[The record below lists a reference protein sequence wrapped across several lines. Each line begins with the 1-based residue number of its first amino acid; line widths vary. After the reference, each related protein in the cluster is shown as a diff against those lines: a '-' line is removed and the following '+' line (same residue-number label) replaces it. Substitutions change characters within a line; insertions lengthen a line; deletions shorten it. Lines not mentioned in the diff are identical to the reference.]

1 MSYVEQ
7 LRKKIGHDEY
17 IGVGAGIFIYKDRN
31 VLLQKRKDN
40 GCWSMHA
47 GGLEIGETVEEAAK
61 RELLEETGLTANTL
75 CLLGVFSGED
85 MRYTYPNGDKVSI
98 VQIIYTCND
107 FSGDITREQEEVSE
121 LKWFDINEIPDNISP
136 PDKKAFD
143 SFINFIKFADTLF
156 FISESIKSKIISTS
170 EKAFFKLLIIYLQ
183 FSYLIF
189 DLYIFL
195 NSVAYF
201 LFYPFLSL

>member
-1 MSYVEQ
+1 MHWNEEIKLSYVEQ

-75 CLLGVFSGED
+75 CLLGVFSGEE

-107 FSGDITREQEEVSE
+107 FSGDINREQEEVSE
-121 LKWFDINEIPDNISP
+121 LKWFDINEIPENISP
-136 PDKKAFD
+136 PDKKAFAY
-143 SFINFIKFADTLF
+143 FINFIN
-156 FISESIKSKIISTS
+156 SK
-170 EKAFFKLLIIYLQ
+170 EAQ
-183 FSYLIF
+183 F
-189 DLYIFL
+189 
-195 NSVAYF
+195 NN
-201 LFYPFLSL
+201 

>member
-17 IGVGAGIFIYKDRN
+17 IGIGAGIFIYKDGN

-61 RELLEETGLTANTL
+61 RELFEETGLTANTL
-75 CLLGVFSGED
+75 CLLGVFSGEE
-85 MRYTYPNGDKVSI
+85 MRYTYPNGDQVSI

-107 FSGDITREQEEVSE
+107 FSGDITREKEEVSE
-121 LKWFDINEIPDNISP
+121 LKWFAINEIPNNISP
-136 PDKKAFD
+136 PDKKAFE
-143 SFINFIKFADTLF
+143 SFINFI
-156 FISESIKSKIISTS
+156 
-170 EKAFFKLLIIYLQ
+170 
-183 FSYLIF
+183 
-189 DLYIFL
+189 
-195 NSVAYF
+195 NSQGSQ
-201 LFYPFLSL
+201 P

>member
-1 MSYVEQ
+1 
-7 LRKKIGHDEY
+7 
-17 IGVGAGIFIYKDRN
+17 
-31 VLLQKRKDN
+31 
-40 GCWSMHA
+40 MHA

-143 SFINFIKFADTLF
+143 SFINFINSK
-156 FISESIKSKIISTS
+156 ES
-170 EKAFFKLLIIYLQ
+170 Q
-183 FSYLIF
+183 FNY
-189 DLYIFL
+189 
-195 NSVAYF
+195 
-201 LFYPFLSL
+201 

>member
-75 CLLGVFSGED
+75 FLLGVFSGEE

-98 VQIIYTCND
+98 VKIIYNCND
-107 FSGDITREQEEVSE
+107 FSGDITCEQEEVSE

-143 SFINFIKFADTLF
+143 SFINFINSK
-156 FISESIKSKIISTS
+156 ES
-170 EKAFFKLLIIYLQ
+170 
-183 FSYLIF
+183 
-189 DLYIFL
+189 
-195 NSVAYF
+195 
-201 LFYPFLSL
+201 

>member
-1 MSYVEQ
+1 MSLSDMESEGMILSYVEQ

-17 IGVGAGIFIYKDRN
+17 IGVGAGVFIYKNRR

-47 GGLEIGETVEEAAK
+47 GGLELGETVEEAAK

-75 CLLGVFSGED
+75 CLLGVFSGEE

-107 FSGDITREQEEVSE
+107 FSGDITCEQAEVSE

-136 PDKKAFD
+136 PDKKAFH
-143 SFINFIKFADTLF
+143 SFID
-156 FISESIKSKIISTS
+156 FISRK
-170 EKAFFKLLIIYLQ
+170 YLQ
-183 FSYLIF
+183 S
-189 DLYIFL
+189 
-195 NSVAYF
+195 N
-201 LFYPFLSL
+201 

>member
-107 FSGDITREQEEVSE
+107 FLGDITREQEEVSE

-143 SFINFIKFADTLF
+143 SFMNFINSK
-156 FISESIKSKIISTS
+156 ES
-170 EKAFFKLLIIYLQ
+170 Q
-183 FSYLIF
+183 FNY
-189 DLYIFL
+189 
-195 NSVAYF
+195 
-201 LFYPFLSL
+201 

>member
-1 MSYVEQ
+1 MSYVER

-40 GCWSMHA
+40 GCWSIHS

-98 VQIIYTCND
+98 VQIVYTCND
-107 FSGDITREQEEVSE
+107 FSGNVTHEQEEVSE
-121 LKWFDINEIPDNISP
+121 LKWFDIDEIPNNISP
-136 PDKKAFD
+136 PDKKAFY
-143 SFINFIKFADTLF
+143 SFIHFMTSK
-156 FISESIKSKIISTS
+156 KSQ
-170 EKAFFKLLIIYLQ
+170 A
-183 FSYLIF
+183 
-189 DLYIFL
+189 
-195 NSVAYF
+195 N
-201 LFYPFLSL
+201 

>member
-1 MSYVEQ
+1 MCWNEGIKLSYVEQ

-75 CLLGVFSGED
+75 FLLGVFSGEE

-98 VQIIYTCND
+98 VQIIYTCNY
-107 FSGDITREQEEVSE
+107 FSGDITCEQEEVSE

-143 SFINFIKFADTLF
+143 SFINFINSK
-156 FISESIKSKIISTS
+156 ES
-170 EKAFFKLLIIYLQ
+170 
-183 FSYLIF
+183 
-189 DLYIFL
+189 
-195 NSVAYF
+195 
-201 LFYPFLSL
+201 